1 MYVICAL
8 MLAFRPIPVVSKTN
22 VEGRLIKESPENY
35 LVDFSE
41 SIKALGAR
49 EDPNDYKKFL
59 IKKTECIKE

>member
-1 MYVICAL
+1 
-8 MLAFRPIPVVSKTN
+8 MLAFGPIPIIGKTN
-22 VEGRLIKESPENY
+22 VEGRLIKGSPENY

-41 SIKALGAR
+41 GIKVLGPR